1 LKASA
6 PSPASRPHRLAN
18 ALGSVRRS
26 APLKLALPTL
36 AVALVVGGLLAAL
49 PVKQVAGNQL
59 PTYAPLAPQAD
70 ARLSQTN
77 VALDASFQIQFTKPM
92 NGPSVES
99 ALTIAPA
106 SDVDLRWDATD
117 QNLAIRPA
125 SHWQPYTTYEV
136 RIDAKAADLE
146 GLALEAP
153 IDAIFETGSPTAGE
167 IAATQMVDDLA
178 SPRTA
183 FQLTFTRPVKYAT
196 VVARASIFPAVPID
210 VAGDDPTDISST
222 VFTITPRSP
231 LNTGSTYLVRFADG
245 GADSSGSPL
254 LAVQGLEIE
263 TLPTP
268 AIVSFSPNQ
277 GTVSRDLNQAISVT
291 FSVPMDTKATEAA
304 LRVIVGRTAQRGT
317 VHWSEDNT
325 VMTWTPRRSFATGS
339 VVGVSVAA
347 TARSAGGIDIAK
359 AQSVKFTVAVRSRIV
374 YRPPT
379 PIQWTNVGP
388 QYLSAE
394 HYYLALMNC
403 TRTGGWVVSGGYCS
417 TVTHHTKPKQKALVM
432 NSGIADAV
440 ARPYAKYMSDT
451 CQLNHYLN
459 GTNPHS
465 RLSAKGYT
473 GNAWGENIA
482 SPSSA
487 SQASLAAVEVF
498 FQNEY
503 ALRGNTHYS
512 NIMSPHFRSA
522 GVGIWISRCTRLVT
536 DFYG

>member
-1 LKASA
+1 MKESA
-6 PSPASRPHRLAN
+6 PGTATRMRRLVN
-18 ALGSVRRS
+18 VLGSVRRS
-26 APLKLALPTL
+26 APLKLAVPAL
-36 AVALVVGGLLAAL
+36 AVALVVAGLLAAL

-59 PTYAPLAPQAD
+59 PTYAPLAPAAD

-77 VALDASFQIQFTKPM
+77 VALDAPFQVQFTKPM
-92 NGPSVES
+92 NAPSVQD
-99 ALTIAPA
+99 ALSILPA
-106 SDVDLRWDATD
+106 TGVKLRWDATD
-117 QNLAIRPA
+117 QTLAISPA
-125 SHWQPYTTYEV
+125 AHWEPYTTYEV
-136 RIDAKAADLE
+136 RIDGRAADLE
-146 GLALEAP
+146 GLALDTP

-167 IAATQMVDDLA
+167 ITATQMVGDLA

-196 VVARASIFPAVPID
+196 VLARLSIFPSVPID
-210 VAGDDPTDISST
+210 VAGDDPTDVSST
-222 VFTITPRSP
+222 VFTITPQSP
-231 LNTGSTYLVRFADG
+231 LDTGSTYLIRFADG

-254 LAVQGLEIE
+254 LAVKGLEVE

-268 AIVSFSPNQ
+268 AIVSFTPSQ

-291 FSVPMDTKATEAA
+291 FSVPMDTKVTEAA
-304 LRVIVGRTAQRGT
+304 LRITVGRAIQKGT
-317 VHWSEDNT
+317 VHWSDGDT
-325 VMTWTPRRSFATGS
+325 VMTWTPRYSFATGS
-339 VVGVSVAA
+339 LVGVSVAA
-347 TARSAGGIDIAK
+347 TARSAGGIDISK
-359 AQSVKFTVAVRSRIV
+359 AQSINFTVATKSRIV
-374 YRPPT
+374 YRPAK

-394 HYYLALMNC
+394 YYYLALMNC

-417 TVTHHTKPKQKALVM
+417 TVTHHTKPAQKALVM

-451 CQLNHYLN
+451 CQLNHYLD

-473 GNAWGENIA
+473 SNTWGENIA
-482 SPSSA
+482 SPGNA
-487 SQASLAAVEVF
+487 SQGSLAAVEIY

-512 NIMSPHFRSA
+512 NIMNGSFHSA
-522 GVGIWISRCTRLVT
+522 GVGIWISRCTRLVI

>member
-1 LKASA
+1 LKESA
-6 PSPASRPHRLAN
+6 PGATGRAGRLAK

-26 APLKLALPTL
+26 ALLRLALPAL
-36 AVALVVGGLLAAL
+36 AVALVVAGLLAAL

-70 ARLSQTN
+70 ARLKQTD
-77 VALDASFQIQFTKPM
+77 VALDAAFQIQFTKPM
-92 NGPSVES
+92 NAPSVENALSITPS
-99 ALTIAPA
+99 AEM
-106 SDVDLRWDATD
+106 VLRWDATD
-117 QNLAIRPA
+117 QTLAIRPA
-125 SHWQPYTTYEV
+125 THWQPFTSYEV
-136 RIDAKAADLE
+136 RIDGKASDLE

-167 IAATQMVDDLA
+167 IAATQMVGDLA

-183 FQLTFTRPVKYAT
+183 FQLTFTRPVKFAT
-196 VVARASIFPAVPID
+196 VLARASIFPSVPID
-210 VAGDDPTDISST
+210 VSGDDPTDVAST
-222 VFTITPRSP
+222 VFTITPKSQ
-231 LNTGSTYLVRFADG
+231 LNTGSTYLLRFTDG
-245 GADSSGSPL
+245 GADTSGSPL
-254 LAVQGLEIE
+254 LPVKGLEIE

-268 AIVSFSPNQ
+268 AIVSFTPSQ
-277 GTVSRDLNQAISVT
+277 GTVSRDLNQAISIT
-291 FSVPMDTKATEAA
+291 FSVPMDTKATETA
-304 LRVIVGRTAQRGT
+304 LRVSVGRTTQKGT
-317 VHWSEDNT
+317 IHWSEDDT
-325 VMTWTPRRSFATGS
+325 VLTWTPRRSFATGS

-347 TARSAGGIDIAK
+347 TARSAGGIDIGK
-359 AQSVKFTVAVRSRIV
+359 AQSINFTVATKSRIV
-374 YRPPT
+374 YRPPK
-379 PIQWTNVGP
+379 PIEWTNVGP

-417 TVTHHTKPKQKALVM
+417 TVTHHTKPAQKPLVM

-459 GTNPHS
+459 GTNPHT

-473 GNAWGENIA
+473 SYTWGENIA
-482 SPSSA
+482 SPGNA
-487 SQASLAAVEVF
+487 SQGSLAAVEIF

-503 ALRGNTHYS
+503 SLRGLTHYA
-512 NIMSPHFRSA
+512 NIMNGSFHSA
-522 GVGIWISRCTRLVT
+522 GVGIWISRCTRLVI